1 MKTITLDE
9 VAYSRLNAWKRGSKD
24 SFSKVIKRLVP
35 EPGTLGAFVNF
46 VETHATASLPRNE
59 LMEGALEERPPAKHD
74 PWI

>member
-9 VAYSRLNAWKRGSKD
+9 AAYSRLSAWKRGSKD

-35 EPGTLGAFVNF
+35 EPGTLGAFMNF

-59 LMEGALEERPPAKHD
+59 LMDGAVEERSSTKHD